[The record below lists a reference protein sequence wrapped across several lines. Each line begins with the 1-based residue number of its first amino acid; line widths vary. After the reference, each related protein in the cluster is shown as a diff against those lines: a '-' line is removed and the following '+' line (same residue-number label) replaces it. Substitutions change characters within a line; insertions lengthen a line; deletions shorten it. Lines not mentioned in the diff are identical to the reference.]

1 VLRLVSRLIVGGPA
15 HNVCL
20 LTANLERR
28 EFTSWLAYGRTA
40 HGERTNL
47 ELARQ
52 MGIEPICIDALQ
64 RRPGLEDL
72 RALLA
77 IRRLLLVIR
86 PHLLHTH
93 TAKAGGI
100 GRIAGLLSGLRSGWR
115 PRLVHTFHGHV
126 FEGYFGPYASRS
138 IVMAE
143 RALARLSD
151 AIVVVSESVKRDI
164 IGKYQVAPPE
174 KVYVI
179 PLGFEFEWTG
189 RIAASR
195 GWLRARFGIPRD
207 CPVIASVGRLTE
219 VKNLP
224 MALEGFR
231 RFSRDRGRDARLVLF
246 GDGALRGSLEE
257 QAQRMGIASQ
267 IHFAGWEMDRAR
279 MYSDLDVVCLTSFN
293 EGTPVAL
300 IEAMA
305 AGIPVVATDVGG
317 VRDVVIDGIDGEL
330 IPSGDVEAFAAALA
344 RVASREGGL
353 CEYRRSAVR
362 CAFSVQRLVRATAS
376 LYQRVLEN

>member
-1 VLRLVSRLIVGGPA
+1 MLRLVSRLIVGGPA

-20 LTANLERR
+20 LTANLEGRK
-28 EFTSWLAYGRTA
+28 FTSWLACGRTA
-40 HGERTNL
+40 KDERTNL
-47 ELARQ
+47 EFARQ
-52 MGIEPICIDALQ
+52 MGIEPICIDALR
-64 RRPGLEDL
+64 RRPGLADA

-77 IRRLLLVIR
+77 IRRLLLDIR

-100 GRIAGLLSGLRSGWR
+100 GRVAGLLSGLRQGWR

-126 FEGYFGPYASRS
+126 FDGYFGPYASRA

-143 RALARLSD
+143 RNLARLSD

-164 IGKYQVAPPE
+164 TDKYRVAPPE
-174 KVYVI
+174 KVHVI
-179 PLGFEFEWTG
+179 PLGFEFGWVN

-195 GWLRARFGIPRD
+195 GWLHARFGIPRD
-207 CPVIASVGRLTE
+207 CAVIGSVGRLTE

-224 MALEGFR
+224 MALVGFR
-231 RFSRDRGRDARLVLF
+231 RFLRGRHRDARLVLF

-257 QAQRMGIASQ
+257 QAQRMGIAAFV
-267 IHFAGWEMDRAR
+267 HFAGWEMDRAR
-279 MYSDLDVVCLTSFN
+279 IYSDLDVVCLTSLN

-330 IPSGDVEAFAAALA
+330 VASGEAEAFAAALG
-344 RVASREGGL
+344 RVASRVGL
-353 CEYRRSAVR
+353 RESRRSAVR
-362 CAFSVQRLVRATAS
+362 HDFSVQRLVRDTAN
-376 LYQRVLEN
+376 LYQQVLES